1 MAILTEVWARDI
13 AEKLF
18 PEDSF
23 VMQAVSDDAWVN
35 NKTVHRPQAGA
46 LPNVAINRSVFPA
59 ASVQRTDT
67 DNTYDLDEFTSD
79 PTLIRDIEEVE
90 VSYAKRQSVLQNHI
104 SQLNVKI
111 ANQMAFK
118 WSATGASNILRTT
131 GSNTAA
137 NTPGATGLRK
147 MLTLND
153 LLLAKNFFDDMDV
166 PSEGRYILLPATMY
180 NNLVNAEKS
189 ILLSTDFRSDAT
201 VKDGMVTKIFGFN
214 IFTRGRENVLRYSNA
229 GTPVAIAPATAG
241 AATDNAA
248 ALCWHKNFVAKAKG
262 SIKVY
267 SDIDKPEYYGSV
279 FSALARAGGQKIY
292 STQAGVLSIVEAV
305 GV

>member
-18 PEDSF
+18 PVDSF
-23 VMQAVSDDAWVN
+23 VMQSVSDDAWVN

-46 LPNVAINRSVFPA
+46 LPAVEINRSSFPA
-59 ASVQRTDT
+59 TSVQRTDT
-67 DNTYDLDEFTSD
+67 DNSYDMDEFTSD

-111 ANQMAFK
+111 ANQIAYR
-118 WSATGASNILRTT
+118 WAASGAANILRTT

-137 NTPGATGLRK
+137 NTPAATGLRK

-153 LLLAKNFFDDMDV
+153 LLIAKNTFDDMDV
-166 PSEGRYILLPATMY
+166 PADGRFILLPATMF
-180 NNLVNAEKS
+180 NNLVNAEKT
-189 ILLSTDFRSDAT
+189 ILLSSDFRSDAT

-229 GTPVAIAPATAG
+229 GTPVVIAPSTAG

-248 ALCWHKNFVAKAKG
+248 ALLWHKNFVAKAKG
-262 SIKVY
+262 AVKVY

-279 FSALARAGGQKIY
+279 FSSMARAGGQKIY
-292 STQAGVLSIVEAV
+292 TTQTGVLAIVEAV
-305 GV
+305 GA